1 MKRLRNLRDRRG
13 AVAVEAG
20 IVLPMLIV
28 IMFGVWEVGRMIQV
42 NQMLINS
49 AREGARLAAGG
60 YVDGTPVTTGMV
72 TQAVKDY
79 LRAAQLPAA
88 AYNGA
93 QVTLTCQATPTWV
106 NPSDALPCDRFTVQV
121 TIPAGAAFDS
131 TAWSLVTRFTGVTSM
146 STTVGWMSLNDE
158 KIVVDTQLPY

>member
-60 YVDGTPVTTGMV
+60 YVDGTPVTSAMV

-79 LRAAQLPAA
+79 MRAAQLPAA

-93 QVTLTCQATPTWV
+93 QVTLTCQATPTWT

-121 TIPAGAAFDS
+121 TIPAGAAFNS
-131 TAWSLVTRFTGVTSM
+131 MAWSLVTRFTGVTSM

-158 KIVVDTQLPY
+158 KIVVNTQLPY